1 MKFGFDWPKGFRG
14 VKSKHRVFQKRVSS
28 NFIKCGRKHSVS
40 THFYQNI
47 TDLLLPKLFTFVG
60 FSVFFLPTS
69 SIGCVL
75 QAVNVTR
82 RHQAHYDVTYL
93 LFIYTLVPYGR
104 PARYAN

>member
-60 FSVFFLPTS
+60 FSGFFFYLPLQLAVF
-69 SIGCVL
+69 CK
-75 QAVNVTR
+75 Q
-82 RHQAHYDVTYL
+82 
-93 LFIYTLVPYGR
+93 
-104 PARYAN
+104 